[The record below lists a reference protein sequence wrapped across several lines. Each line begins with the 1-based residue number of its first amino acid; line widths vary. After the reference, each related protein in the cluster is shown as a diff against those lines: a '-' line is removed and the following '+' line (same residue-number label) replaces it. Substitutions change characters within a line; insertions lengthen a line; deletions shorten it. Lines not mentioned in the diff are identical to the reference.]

1 MSEIQNINIVEDAE
15 GELRVSSLII
25 AGRTE
30 VEHRAILQL
39 LRSHRAE
46 FEDFGG
52 VAFEMTPFETAGGT
66 QRREIAHLNEQQ
78 ATLLV
83 TYMRNSEV
91 VRQFKRELVKEF
103 YRMRQALTQPKSI
116 EQRSLEL
123 ITELNERMLEQAQQL
138 EEQKPLVQQALTYQG
153 GDNLTARQAF
163 SREIIAWAVEQ
174 GYEVKQADV
183 FRFLSYKLG
192 LFVRGERADAGEA
205 TVDAIR
211 RGLAVTQKG
220 TSSTGHNYA
229 TGKLTAQGKAYAWE
243 RVVRYL
249 EQHGTLRI
257 LEAVA

>member
-1 MSEIQNINIVEDAE
+1 MSTNIVQQFE
-15 GELRVSSLII
+15 GELRVSSETI
-25 AGRTE
+25 AERTG
-30 VEHRAILQL
+30 VQHKNVLDLVNSYYSDLEH
-39 LRSHRAE
+39 
-46 FEDFGG
+46 FGQ
-52 VAFEMTPFETAGGT
+52 VAFETRAGYNNS
-66 QRREIAHLNEQQ
+66 QIRVAHLDEQQ
-78 ATLLV
+78 STLII
-83 TYMRNSEV
+83 TYMRNSEL
-91 VRQFKRELVKEF
+91 VREFKMLLVKQF
-103 YRMRQALTQPKSI
+103 YEMRTALTRPKSI

-123 ITELNERMLEQAQQL
+123 ITELNDRMLEQAAQL

-174 GYEVKQADV
+174 GHEVKQQDV

-220 TSSTGHNYA
+220 TSSTGHNFA
-229 TGKLTAQGKAYAWE
+229 TGKLTPSGKAYAWE
-243 RVVRYL
+243 RIVRYL

>member
-1 MSEIQNINIVEDAE
+1 MSNNIVQQFE
-15 GELRVSSLII
+15 GELRVSSETIAERTGVQHKNVLDLVNSYYMDLEQFGPIAFEARMGNRGGVPVRVAHLDEQQSTLII
-25 AGRTE
+25 
-30 VEHRAILQL
+30 
-39 LRSHRAE
+39 
-46 FEDFGG
+46 
-52 VAFEMTPFETAGGT
+52 
-66 QRREIAHLNEQQ
+66 
-78 ATLLV
+78 
-83 TYMRNSEV
+83 TYMRNSEL
-91 VRQFKRELVKEF
+91 VREFKMLLVKQF
-103 YRMRQALTQPKSI
+103 YEMRTALTMPKSI

-123 ITELNERMLEQAQQL
+123 ITELNDRMLAQSAQL

-174 GYEVKQADV
+174 GHEVKQQDV

-211 RGLAVTQKG
+211 RGLAITQKG
-220 TSSTGHNYA
+220 TSGNGHNYA
-229 TGKLTAQGKAYAWE
+229 TGKLTPAGKAYAWE
-243 RVVRYL
+243 RIVRYL

>member
-1 MSEIQNINIVEDAE
+1 MSNNIVQQFE
-15 GELRVSSLII
+15 GELRVSSKTITD
-25 AGRTE
+25 RTW
-30 VEHRAILQL
+30 VEHRAVLQL
-39 LRSHRAE
+39 IGAHLHTLE
-46 FEDFGG
+46 KFGP
-52 VAFEMTPFETAGGT
+52 VAFEMRPLPGGGNPM
-66 QRREIAHLNEQQ
+66 RVAHLNEQQ
-78 ATLLV
+78 GTLLM
-83 TYMRNSEV
+83 TFMKNTESV
-91 VRQFKRELVKEF
+91 VEFKVELVKQF
-103 YRMRQALTQPKSI
+103 YTMRQALTAPKSI

-123 ITELNERMLEQAQQL
+123 ITELNDRMLEQAVQL

-174 GYEVKQADV
+174 GHEVKQQDV

-220 TSSTGHNYA
+220 TSSTGHNFA
-229 TGKLTAQGKAYAWE
+229 TGKLTPSGKAYAWE
-243 RVVRYL
+243 RIVRYL

>member
-1 MSEIQNINIVEDAE
+1 MSTGILPFDFNGVQV
-15 GELRVSSLII
+15 RVVTI
-25 AGRTE
+25 AGEPWFVLADLCHALALSNPAVVARRLDDDMKGVSQVYT
-30 VEHRAILQL
+30 L
-39 LRSHRAE
+39 
-46 FEDFGG
+46 GG
-52 VAFEMTPFETAGGT
+52 NQSVTTVNEAGM
-66 QRREIAHLNEQQ
+66 
-78 ATLLV
+78 
-83 TYMRNSEV
+83 YEV
-91 VRQFKRELVKEF
+91 VIRSDKPEAATFRRWITGTVLPEIRKTGS
-103 YRMRQALTQPKSI
+103 YSAPKSI

-123 ITELNERMLEQAQQL
+123 ITELTERMQAQASQL

-153 GDNLTARQAF
+153 GHNVTARQAF
-163 SREIIAWAVEQ
+163 SREIISWAVEQ
-174 GYEVKQADV
+174 GYDVKQSDV

-229 TGKLTAQGKAYAWE
+229 TGKLTPAGKAYAWE
-243 RVVRYL
+243 RIVRYL